1 MNWTIES
8 LWAWPWDSYA
18 TCTVVERVP
27 SITGTVISSMRNEV
41 SPTVPT
47 WQGRRYNITLMKS
60 DGKWKIVGMQEE
72 AVIIEATPTPTPE
85 PTVSAA
91 RAFGAV

>member
-1 MNWTIES
+1 
-8 LWAWPWDSYA
+8 
-18 TCTVVERVP
+18 
-27 SITGTVISSMRNEV
+27 
-41 SPTVPT
+41 
-47 WQGRRYNITLMKS
+47 MKS